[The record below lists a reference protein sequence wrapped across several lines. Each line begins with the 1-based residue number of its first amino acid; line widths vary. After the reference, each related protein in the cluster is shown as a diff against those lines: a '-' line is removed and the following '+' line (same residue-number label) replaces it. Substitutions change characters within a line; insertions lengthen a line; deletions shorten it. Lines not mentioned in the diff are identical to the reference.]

1 MIQNLYVKNFV
12 LIDELNL
19 DFHSSFSSFTGET
32 GAGKSLFIDALS
44 ILCGARVNSS
54 YIQKGAEK
62 AFIEAIVDLPQDHPG
77 IKKLEEAG
85 FSLDDDYIII
95 SREFNIEGKSIAR
108 INNRTTTV
116 SLIKEVMGD
125 VIDIH
130 SQHDSQYLLDSKNH
144 LMLLDRFVGEETLV
158 NQVTDLYKNYRNL
171 QKELDVLMNEE
182 FSLDDL
188 EFYKYQLEEIV
199 SFDLK
204 ENEVEELEQIQKE
217 ISSFEKVSSKLNAA
231 ISTLES
237 SGYAKVY
244 EAQKELEDLDSSAVT
259 GIKEEFLNAYY
270 LIDENLIALK
280 EYANTIEYDEEKFN
294 YVQTRLYDIQKLMRK
309 HGHTYEDVMK
319 KKEEMEEKIAAMEN
333 RDGFIADK
341 QHQINYA
348 YENYSNAATKLSE
361 KRKSASVKLEKQ
373 VQKELH
379 DLHLQNAQFHVHFET
394 EDSKTGID
402 KVEFYISMN
411 KGEDPKPLTKVISG
425 GELSRLMLG
434 LKSIFSK
441 LQNIKTI
448 IFDEIDTGVSGNV
461 AYAIGKKMRQLA
473 KDTQVFSITHLA
485 PVAAWGNYHYLVEKD
500 EKNGRTV
507 SRIRQL
513 SEDERI
519 IELAAISSNSSSTQA
534 LDAAKE
540 LYQSTQSDNA

>member
-44 ILCGARVNSS
+44 ILCGARVNSG

-62 AFIEAIVDLPQDHPG
+62 AFIEATINLPTKHPS
-77 IKKLEEAG
+77 IQKLLEAG
-85 FSLDDDYIII
+85 FLVNDDYIII

-108 INNRTTTV
+108 INNRTTTL
-116 SLIKEVMGD
+116 SLVKEIMGD

-130 SQHDSQYLLDSKNH
+130 SQHDSQYLLDNKNH
-144 LMLLDRFVGEETLV
+144 LMLLDRFVDEEKIV
-158 NQVTDLYKNYRNL
+158 KQVEDLYQQYRFL
-171 QKELDVLMNEE
+171 QKELDILLKEE
-182 FSLDDL
+182 FNLDDL

-204 ENEVEELEQIQKE
+204 EKEVEELEQLQKE
-217 ISSFEKVSSKLNAA
+217 MASFEKISSKLTTA
-231 ISTLES
+231 ISLLES
-237 SGYAKVY
+237 CGYAKIY
-244 EAQKELEDLDSSAVT
+244 EAQKELEDIENSTITNV
-259 GIKEEFLNAYY
+259 KEEFLNAYY

-280 EYANTIEYDEEKFN
+280 EYANTLEYDEEKFN

-309 HGHTYEDVMK
+309 HGYTYEEVML
-319 KKEEMEEKIAAMEN
+319 KKEEMEKKIVAMEN
-333 RDGFIADK
+333 RDGYVADK
-341 QHQINYA
+341 QNQIDYA
-348 YENYSNAATKLSE
+348 FKQYMELAEQLSE
-361 KRKSASVKLEKQ
+361 KRKVAAIELEKQ
-373 VQKELH
+373 VQKELF
-379 DLHLQNAQFHVHFET
+379 DLHLQNARFKVCFEKET
-394 EDSKTGID
+394 SKMGID

-411 KGEDPKPLTKVISG
+411 KGEDVKPLAKIISG

-441 LQNIKTI
+441 LQNIQTI

-461 AYAIGKKMRQLA
+461 AYAIGKKMKQLS
-473 KDTQVFSITHLA
+473 KDAQVFSITHLA
-485 PVAAWGNYHYLVEKD
+485 AVAAWGNYHYLVEK
-500 EKNGRTV
+500 EENNERTL
-507 SRIRQL
+507 SRIHQL
-513 SEDERI
+513 NEEERI
-519 IELAAISSNSSSTQA
+519 GELAMISSNSSSIQA
-534 LDAAKE
+534 LEAAKE

>member
-62 AFIEAIVDLPQDHPG
+62 AFIEATVNLPQDHPG

-158 NQVTDLYKNYRNL
+158 NQVIDLYKNYRNL

-204 ENEVEELEQIQKE
+204 ENEVEELELVQKE
-217 ISSFEKVSSKLNAA
+217 MSSFEKVSSKLNAA
-231 ISTLES
+231 ISILES

-244 EAQKELEDLDSSAVT
+244 EAQKELEDLDSSTVT

-280 EYANTIEYDEEKFN
+280 EYANTLEYDEEKFN

-309 HGHTYEDVMK
+309 HGHTYEDVIK

-333 RDGFIADK
+333 RDGYIADK
-341 QHQINYA
+341 QRQIDYA
-348 YENYSNAATKLSE
+348 YENYTTAASKLSE
-361 KRKSASVKLEKQ
+361 KRKSASIKLEKQ
-373 VQKELH
+373 VQKELY
-379 DLHLQNAQFHVHFET
+379 DLHLQNAQFHVHFEL

-441 LQNIKTI
+441 LQNIQTI

-473 KDTQVFSITHLA
+473 NDTQVFSITHLA
-485 PVAAWGNYHYLVEKD
+485 PVAAWGNYHYLVEKE

-513 SEDERI
+513 SEEERI